1 MKFVDEAT
9 IDVAAGDGGAGCASF
24 RREKFIPF
32 GGPNGGD
39 GGRGGS
45 VFAIADRNINTL
57 IDYRYARRHIAKN
70 GEQGRGS
77 DQFGAAAPDIELRMP
92 VGTIIRNAET
102 GEVMTE
108 LLEHGQRVR
117 LAKGGDG
124 GFGNLHFKT
133 STNRSPR
140 QKTPGWP
147 GEAFKLQLEL
157 RVLADV
163 GLLGMPN
170 AGKSTLIAAISNAR
184 PKIAD
189 YPFTTLH
196 PNLGV
201 VRVGPERSF
210 VVADIPGLIEGASE
224 GAGLGHQ
231 FLRHLQRTRLLLHIV
246 DAAPFDDA
254 DPVLQVR
261 AIVAELKKYDPKL
274 HAKPRWLVFNKILV
288 LRLYQPSGGT
298 IQIDGHDVSDL
309 TLASLRGQIAVVQQG
324 NFFLADTVREN
335 IALARPNASSASRIG
350 CAGCAG
356 RGLCSPSRRWRVR
369 DCNRWSRPSGRTWP
383 STSAKIRCPT
393 RASTKG

>member
-9 IDVAAGDGGAGCASF
+9 IDIAAGNGGAGCMSF

-45 VFAIADRNINTL
+45 VYAVADRNLNTL
-57 IDYRYARRHIAKN
+57 IDYRYARRHEARN
-70 GEQGRGS
+70 GEPGRGS
-77 DQFGAAAPDIELRMP
+77 DQFGAAAEDIILRMP
-92 VGTIIRNAET
+92 VGTVVKDLET
-102 GEVMTE
+102 DQVIAE
-108 LLEHGQRVR
+108 LLVPGEPVL

-124 GFGNLHFKT
+124 GFGNLHFKS
-133 STNRSPR
+133 STNRAPR

-147 GEAFKLQLEL
+147 GEQKKLKLEL

-201 VRVGPERSF
+201 VRAGPDRSF

-231 FLRHLQRTRLLLHIV
+231 FLRHLQRTRLLLHMV
-246 DAAPFDDA
+246 DLAPFDENV
-254 DPVLQVR
+254 DPVAQAK
-261 AIVAELKKYDPKL
+261 AIVKELRKYDEAL
-274 HAKPRWLVFNKILV
+274 YEKPRWLVLNKLDMV
-288 LRLYQPSGGT
+288 PAEEHEARVKDFVKRLRWKGPVFQVSALTREGLEPMVQAIYEHVAAQARAEQPPEDIDPRFEAPVGGS
-298 IQIDGHDVSDL
+298 SD
-309 TLASLRGQIAVVQQG
+309 A
-324 NFFLADTVREN
+324 
-335 IALARPNASSASRIG
+335 
-350 CAGCAG
+350 
-356 RGLCSPSRRWRVR
+356 
-369 DCNRWSRPSGRTWP
+369 
-383 STSAKIRCPT
+383 
-393 RASTKG
+393 

>member
-9 IDVAAGDGGAGCASF
+9 IDIAAGDGGAGCMSF

-45 VFAIADRNINTL
+45 VYLVADRNINTL
-57 IDYRYARRHIAKN
+57 IDYRYARRHQARN
-70 GEQGRGS
+70 GEAGRGS
-77 DQFGAAAPDIELRMP
+77 DQFGAAGPDIVLRMP
-92 VGTIIRNAET
+92 VGTIAADAES
-102 GEVMTE
+102 GEVLVE
-108 LLEHGQRVR
+108 LLEHDEKVL

-147 GEAFKLQLEL
+147 GQAFKLKLEL

-201 VRVGPERSF
+201 VRVAPEKSF
-210 VVADIPGLIEGASE
+210 VVADVPGLIEGASE

-231 FLRHLQRTRLLLHIV
+231 FLRHLQRTRLLLHMV
-246 DAAPFDDA
+246 DFAPFDEGV
-254 DPVLQVR
+254 DPVEQAK
-261 AIVAELKKYDPKL
+261 AIVKELKAYDPAL
-274 HAKPRWLVFNKILV
+274 HAKPRWLVLNKLDMV
-288 LRLYQPSGGT
+288 PLEDREQQVKDFVPS
-298 IQIDGHDVSDL
+298 
-309 TLASLRGQIAVVQQG
+309 
-324 NFFLADTVREN
+324 
-335 IALARPNASSASRIG
+335 ARCG
-350 CAGCAG
+350 CAWAARQRAKG
-356 RGLCSPSRRWRVR
+356 R
-369 DCNRWSRPSGRTWP
+369 
-383 STSAKIRCPT
+383 
-393 RASTKG
+393 